1 MMAELLTLMDVAD
14 VYLDDRY
21 LDGLDG
27 VVDRYTCMCVGSCV
41 EYDAVHAAEGSIF
54 LSVCSVEVRLVPEP
68 RQVYGIYDVP
78 FVVALVVGNLI
89 VRVGCTELVE
99 IVLEGLCTI
108 DSRLSA
114 TQEIQIRSVDDQNF
128 HNFLVLLAEKPYI
141 CAAKLRFFRD
151 MTNNFLD
158 KYYSYLKFERNF
170 TENSVQAYLS
180 DIAKLQKYADGLG
193 KSLLELEPVEIEQF
207 IWGLHEVGIVPKSQK
222 RILIGVRAFYKFLR
236 LEGVMEKDPTDCID
250 SPKLPEI
257 IPTVLTVEEVN
268 AIIAAADPSTID
280 GQRNRAILETLYS
293 CGLRVSELTELR
305 MSHIYEKEGF
315 IQVFGKGR
323 KERIVP
329 ISDVALQEIK
339 NYEAFKYELDVKRGF
354 EDYVFLNRFGRKL
367 SRIMVF
373 NIVKRYCQEANIQK
387 EVSPHTFRHTF
398 ATHLLEGGA
407 NLRAIQMMLG
417 HEQISTTEIY
427 TKVDRQML
435 REEILTYHPRN
446 KRKESVDK

>member
-1 MMAELLTLMDVAD
+1 M
-14 VYLDDRY
+14 
-21 LDGLDG
+21 
-27 VVDRYTCMCVGSCV
+27 
-41 EYDAVHAAEGSIF
+41 
-54 LSVCSVEVRLVPEP
+54 
-68 RQVYGIYDVP
+68 
-78 FVVALVVGNLI
+78 
-89 VRVGCTELVE
+89 
-99 IVLEGLCTI
+99 
-108 DSRLSA
+108 
-114 TQEIQIRSVDDQNF
+114 
-128 HNFLVLLAEKPYI
+128 AEKPYI

-329 ISDVALQEIK
+329 ISDAALQEIK